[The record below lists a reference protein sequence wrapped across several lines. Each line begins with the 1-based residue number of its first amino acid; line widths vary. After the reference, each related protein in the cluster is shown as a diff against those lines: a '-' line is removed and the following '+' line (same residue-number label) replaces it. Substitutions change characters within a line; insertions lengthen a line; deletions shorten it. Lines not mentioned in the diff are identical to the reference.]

1 MVGVKEKISGL
12 MDGELERFESATALK
27 ALESGGE
34 ARESWRLYHLIGDSM
49 RDTRMLTPGFAERVC
64 AKLRDEPTVLAPAF
78 AASRM
83 LASPGARRWSALAAS
98 VAAAAFV
105 GWVAFLPGDEPA
117 PAPEVATVLPT
128 PAAHVQQAADTL
140 VAPPDTAD
148 DYLLAHQGYS
158 PRNSLLG
165 VAPYVRVSGD
175 VEARG
180 R

>member
-1 MVGVKEKISGL
+1 VKDKFSGL
-12 MDGELERFESATALK
+12 MDGGLE

-34 ARESWRLYHLIGDSM
+34 ARETWRLYHLIGDAM
-49 RDTRMLTPGFAERVC
+49 RDTRMLSPGFAGRVS
-64 AKLRDEPTVLAPAF
+64 AKLKDEPTVLAPAT
-78 AASRM
+78 ARV
-83 LASPGARRWSALAAS
+83 LASAGARRWSALAAS

-117 PAPEVATVLPT
+117 QAPEVATTVLPV
-128 PAAHVQQAADTL
+128 PASHVQPAADTM

-148 DYLLAHQGYS
+148 DYLLAHQGFS